1 MEAAKRR
8 RLREGEGLEE
18 SGFPVFPSEM
28 SLVCSVGRHRDV
40 FRAGDEKN
48 PQQICSDLH
57 PTS

>member
-1 MEAAKRR
+1 MI
-8 RLREGEGLEE
+8 EGEGLEE